1 LSSED
6 LLRPTLS
13 DYRKPPT
20 LYNSTGFFVSAFF
33 GGPVGAGIYAAAN
46 SWRLGRLWRDLPI
59 IVAITAGA
67 FLALLGLDR
76 MGVLTRLAIFLDLS
90 KSGSMP
96 IFIRTMGILCFGALY
111 LLHRGYFR
119 AARVSGAKSLQGW
132 VPGIVALIVGYAA
145 SIAFDQWIEHH

>member
-1 LSSED
+1 LSSDD

-13 DYRKPPT
+13 DYRKPPS

-59 IVAITAGA
+59 IVALVAGA
-67 FLALLGLDR
+67 FLALIELDR
-76 MGVLTRLAIFLDLS
+76 MGVLAGLADYLGYS
-90 KSGSMP
+90 KSGSIP
-96 IFIRTMGILCFGALY
+96 LFIRAMGIVCFGALY
-111 LLHRGYFR
+111 LMHRVYFR

-132 VPGIVALIVGYAA
+132 VPGILALIAGYTA
-145 SIAFDQWIEHH
+145 SIAFDKWIEHH